1 MKHLVAVSFAIFH
14 LAPLVGIAMIAINQE
29 PIYHAI
35 GTAMLFI
42 STLCLGYV
50 HGINKSFG

>member
-1 MKHLVAVSFAIFH
+1 
-14 LAPLVGIAMIAINQE
+14 MIAISQE
-29 PIYHAI
+29 SIYHAI

-42 STLCLGYV
+42 STLCVGYV

>member
-1 MKHLVAVSFAIFH
+1 MKHLVAVSFGIAHI
-14 LAPLVGIAMIAINQE
+14 APLVGIAMIAISQE
-29 PIYHAI
+29 SIYHAI

-42 STLCLGYV
+42 STLCVGYV